1 MAEFEFQPWPKL
13 PRLNRDIII
22 TEKIDGTNAAIH
34 FDEDGDWAAQSR
46 KRIITP
52 GKSTDNYGFAGWV
65 EDNAEFLFS
74 DLGPG
79 IHFGEWWGKGILRNY
94 GRDDRV
100 FSLFNTTRWSLSSPT
115 SEQHPNGFLTPNLD
129 VVPVLYSGP
138 FATVHVNM
146 TLLMLQMNGSV
157 AQPGWNKPEGI
168 VVFHTAANAMF
179 KVTIENDDNPKS
191 VLPGRG
197 ESLQ

>member
-1 MAEFEFQPWPKL
+1 MPAMFTPEFTPWPKL

-22 TEKIDGTNAAIH
+22 TEKIDGSNAAIH
-34 FDEDGDWAAQSR
+34 FDEEGNWAAQSR
-46 KRIITP
+46 KRIIVPQGTKAQ
-52 GKSTDNYGFAGWV
+52 GTDNYGFAQWV
-65 EDNAEFLFS
+65 EDHAEFS

-79 IHFGEWWGKGILRNY
+79 LHFGEWWGKGIMRNY
-94 GRDDRV
+94 GREDRV
-100 FSLFNTTRWSLSSPT
+100 FSLFNTTRWAGRPGVF
-115 SEQHPNGFLTPNLD
+115 ETPNLD

-138 FATVHVNM
+138 FATVHVNVTM
-146 TLLMLQMNGSV
+146 LMLQMNGSV

-168 VVFHTAANAMF
+168 VVFHTAANQMF

-197 ESLQ
+197 ESIG